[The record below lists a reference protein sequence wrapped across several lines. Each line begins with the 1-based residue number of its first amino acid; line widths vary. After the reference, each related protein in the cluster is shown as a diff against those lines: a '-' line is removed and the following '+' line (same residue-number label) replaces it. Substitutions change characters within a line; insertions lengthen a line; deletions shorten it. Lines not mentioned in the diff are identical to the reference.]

1 MAKTTSIV
9 ELDGV
14 DLVDKLSE
22 AKQELFNLRFQIATG
37 QLDNSSRLKHVKKE
51 IARYLTELRT
61 REIAEA
67 EAQILDGGEEN

>member
-1 MAKTTSIV
+1 MAKTTSV
-9 ELDGV
+9 VDLDDT

-37 QLDNSSRLKHVKKE
+37 QLDNSSRLKLVKKE

>member
-1 MAKTTSIV
+1 MAKIASITD
-9 ELDGV
+9 LDGA

-37 QLDNSSRLKHVKKE
+37 QLDNSARLKLVKKE
-51 IARYLTELRT
+51 IARYLTELRA

-67 EAQILDGGEEN
+67 EAQVLDGGEEN

>member
-9 ELDGV
+9 DLDGA
-14 DLVDKLSE
+14 DLADKLSE

-37 QLDNSSRLKHVKKE
+37 QLDNSSRLKLVKKE